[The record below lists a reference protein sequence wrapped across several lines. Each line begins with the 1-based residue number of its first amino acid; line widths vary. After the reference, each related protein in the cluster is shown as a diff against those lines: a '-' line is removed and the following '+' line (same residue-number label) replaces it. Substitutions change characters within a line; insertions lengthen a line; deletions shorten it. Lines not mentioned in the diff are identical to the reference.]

1 MSLKNAAGE
10 AAAKILGGLATKGIG
25 EVKDE
30 KVRAYLTDVWGDL
43 EKELPD
49 LTKTLVGDGEVIL
62 SGKHAEMSK
71 AILIKM
77 KEDILA
83 FKAKEIDQIEL
94 EDLVQRRK
102 AALFALYQAEKKS
115 SARPSVQRILDAMER
130 IGVILL
136 TRGIPFILA
145 LL

>member
-1 MSLKNAAGE
+1 MGLKDATSDAAV
-10 AAAKILGGLATKGIG
+10 KILGGLATKGID

-30 KVRAYLTDVWGDL
+30 KVKEYLTDVWGDL

-49 LTKTLVGDGEVIL
+49 LAKTLVGSGEVVL

-71 AILIKM
+71 DILLKM
-77 KEDILA
+77 KEDIFA
-83 FKAKEIDQIEL
+83 FKAREIDQIEL

-115 SARPSVQRILDAMER
+115 SARPSIQKILDAGER
-130 IGVILL
+130 IATILI
-136 TRGIPFILA
+136 TKGIPFLLA